1 MKNII
6 LIALTLLLLVWQ
18 KPSFGQSETTMQ
30 DIMET
35 LSSKVT
41 ELEDEKDQEIV
52 NITVDLLVNQGT
64 KSIIRYLDPT
74 FDYMVTAFGDRRIS
88 KLKITAY
95 KKIRDDWENVN
106 DATGANP
113 QLNITPSDFD
123 QYRFTVTVEEF
134 KENNTTG
141 HFALL
146 IYHRNPEKK
155 K

>member
-1 MKNII
+1 
-6 LIALTLLLLVWQ
+6 
-18 KPSFGQSETTMQ
+18 MQ
-30 DIMET
+30 DILET
-35 LSSKVT
+35 VNTKVT

-52 NITVDLLVNQGT
+52 NITIDLLVGQGT
-64 KSIIRYLDPT
+64 KAVIRYLDPT

-88 KLKITAY
+88 KLKMTAY
-95 KKIRDDWENVN
+95 KKVKDDWEDVN
-106 DATGANP
+106 DASGVNP
-113 QLNITPSDFD
+113 QLNLTPSDFD
-123 QYRFTVTVEEF
+123 QYRFTVTVQEF